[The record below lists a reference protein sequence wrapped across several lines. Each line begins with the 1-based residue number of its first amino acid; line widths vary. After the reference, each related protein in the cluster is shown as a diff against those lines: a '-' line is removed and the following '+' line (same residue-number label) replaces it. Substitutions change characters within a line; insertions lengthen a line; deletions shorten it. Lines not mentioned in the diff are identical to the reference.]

1 MIEEGN
7 SKKFVSVNS
16 LSIEDRKY
24 LKGVV
29 EELNDSLL
37 RIDAEKDL
45 QKEAITNAADKLNVD
60 PKIIKEMG
68 VTHHKANFNKK
79 AEARS
84 EFEEFYTIVMNGVT
98 T

>member
-1 MIEEGN
+1 MIIEGN
-7 SKKFVSVNS
+7 SKKYVGVNS
-16 LSIEDRKY
+16 LSIEDKKY

-29 EELNDSLL
+29 EELNDSLI

-45 QKEAITNAADKLNVD
+45 QKEAIQNAADKLNVD

-68 VTHHKANFNKK
+68 TTHHKANFNKK
-79 AEARS
+79 AEART

-98 T
+98 A